1 MGFISNLFSGIFSN
15 KPTNND
21 QLTLLRFSE
30 WMELYNDKNPFNQS
44 SMATSLMVQAINL
57 LVENVDNEYS
67 ILYSF
72 MRNKKVTSKKIF
84 DEIFVPFIVNSKK
97 NAQKEDHS
105 SLMNMQA
112 RAAASLIIGNIYDS
126 DPNFLFDLNDCHSK
140 Y

>member
-15 KPTNND
+15 KPTNYD

-84 DEIFVPFIVNSKK
+84 DEIFVPFIVNS
-97 NAQKEDHS
+97 
-105 SLMNMQA
+105 
-112 RAAASLIIGNIYDS
+112 
-126 DPNFLFDLNDCHSK
+126 
-140 Y
+140 